1 MKAFT
6 ELARNSALS
15 LVLNVSTR
23 AANALMFIFIGRRMG
38 VSAAGIFQLATT
50 YLLIFSVLTRGL
62 DELVVRQVAR
72 FPQDARRYFVTFLT
86 LRLVLNV
93 VLYGLLAIVV
103 CVFVR
108 YPIGTLIPILI
119 ISAGLVSDSLI
130 GGAGAV
136 MLGQRR
142 FIAPTLVAVG
152 VCLLRLAGGA
162 VLLSQETPMY
172 YVAALW
178 WGSSVVG
185 MAVLVPWVGLQV
197 KTLPVPPDQRTLDW
211 SLVRQEL
218 GAMLPFMINGFL
230 MAIEFQIDTILL
242 SILQDES
249 EVGWYGAATTIVST
263 LAMMPQAYRL
273 AVYPL
278 MASYAE
284 ERQKLVRLYES
295 SLRYLGAS
303 VLPMVAG
310 LVLLAPAIIPLIFES
325 EFLPSVGVL
334 RSLSIA
340 LIFTFLNVPNVRMMF
355 VHNRQGWVTWMMVGS
370 MAVNV
375 TLNLWLTP
383 LLGAQGAALARIC
396 SSALFFFSNYL
407 ILRFVVAKLDTSLIR
422 LLWRS
427 ALATALMCGTVA
439 ALYHLSIWAVIPIEI
454 AVYCTVL
461 FSIGGIPLYDQ
472 QLVRQALDRR
482 RSA

>member
-38 VSAAGIFQLATT
+38 VSEAGIFQLATT

-72 FPQDARRYFVTFLT
+72 FPRDTRRYFVTFMT
-86 LRLVLNV
+86 LRFGLNV
-93 VLYGLLAIVV
+93 VLYGLLTVVV
-103 CVFVR
+103 CVFLR
-108 YPIGTLIPILI
+108 YPTGTLIPILI
-119 ISAGLVSDSLI
+119 VSAGLVSDSLI
-130 GGAGAV
+130 SGAGAV

-152 VCLLRLAGGA
+152 VCLLRLTGGA
-162 VLLSQETPMY
+162 VLLSRETPMH

-197 KTLPVPPDQRTLDW
+197 KKIPVPPDQRVLDW
-211 SLVRQEL
+211 SLVRREL
-218 GAMLPFMINGFL
+218 SDMLPFVVNGFL

-242 SILQDES
+242 SILQGES

-284 ERQKLVRLYES
+284 ERQKLVRLYKS
-295 SLRYLGAS
+295 SLRYLGTL

-334 RSLSIA
+334 QSLSIA

-375 TLNLWLTP
+375 ALNLWLTP
-383 LLGAQGAALARIC
+383 LLGARGAALARIC

-407 ILRFVVAKLDTSLIR
+407 VLRFVVAKLDTSLIR

-427 ALATALMCGTVA
+427 ALATALMCGAVLA
-439 ALYHLSIWAVIPIEI
+439 YYDLPVWAVILIGI
-454 AVYCTVL
+454 VVYCGALVA
-461 FSIGGIPLYDQ
+461 SGGIPRHDR
-472 QLVRQALDRR
+472 QLVRQALQDRR
-482 RSA
+482 RD